1 MRISAVR
8 ESMSKSI
15 STDLPNITS
24 MCEKYIEKR
33 IVPYAAF
40 KRFLDFLAALFV
52 LAILFP
58 LFLAI
63 AIAIKVT
70 SPGSIIFKQVRIG
83 HRGRPFIFYKFRSMF
98 IDAEARRESLQHLN
112 ESVGPTFKI
121 KNDPRVTPI
130 GRWLRKLSLDE
141 LPQFFNVLMGDM
153 SLVGPRPPL
162 PAEVEQYTPIHTQR
176 LAVTP
181 GITCLWQISG
191 RSNVSFDH
199 WVEMDIFYIE
209 NMSFWLDLKI
219 LLLTIPAV
227 MKGEGAY

>member
-1 MRISAVR
+1 
-8 ESMSKSI
+8 
-15 STDLPNITS
+15 
-24 MCEKYIEKR
+24 
-33 IVPYAAF
+33 
-40 KRFLDFLAALFV
+40 
-52 LAILFP
+52 
-58 LFLAI
+58 
-63 AIAIKVT
+63 
-70 SPGSIIFKQVRIG
+70 
-83 HRGRPFIFYKFRSMF
+83 
-98 IDAEARRESLQHLN
+98 
-112 ESVGPTFKI
+112 
-121 KNDPRVTPI
+121 
-130 GRWLRKLSLDE
+130 
-141 LPQFFNVLMGDM
+141 MGDM